1 MVSYFLILALEMVR
15 ADKNDNADK
24 PFCQHIYFALLP
36 LSLKSQ
42 KVYMQNLGWL
52 RSNSWPS
59 MNQESL
65 FDLQLLRTEFR
76 SVLEQNTDPFE
87 WSALKP

>member
-24 PFCQHIYFALLP
+24 PFCQHIYFAPLP

-42 KVYMQNLGWL
+42 KSLHAKLGL
-52 RSNSWPS
+52 A
-59 MNQESL
+59 QE
-65 FDLQLLRTEFR
+65 
-76 SVLEQNTDPFE
+76 
-87 WSALKP
+87 